1 MILCKHLLE
10 MEQKVLTTKEEG
22 PERLRQDFV
31 YQYLQNGH
39 GDMELIDS
47 GSYYDM
53 QFVIC

>member
-1 MILCKHLLE
+1 

-31 YQYLQNGH
+31 YQYLQNEH
-39 GDMELIDS
+39 GDMELINS
-47 GSYYDM
+47 GRYYDM